1 MRQLP
6 TFCGGKSVEVVY
18 KFCHVVAVPELNLD
32 ADCWIPKADVSWD
45 DHGIPR
51 HQLIT
56 GLNDYF
62 KIIDEAEINAVEIAK
77 TWIDLALADDH
88 TR

>member
-1 MRQLP
+1 M
-6 TFCGGKSVEVVY
+6 EVIY

-45 DHGIPR
+45 DHGIAR

-62 KIIDEAEINAVEIAK
+62 KIIDEAETNAVEIAK
-77 TWIDLALADDH
+77 AWIDAALFHDH
-88 TR
+88 AR

>member
-1 MRQLP
+1 
-6 TFCGGKSVEVVY
+6 
-18 KFCHVVAVPELNLD
+18 LD

-45 DHGIPR
+45 DHGIAR

-62 KIIDEAEINAVEIAK
+62 KINAVPTLIEQN
-77 TWIDLALADDH
+77 
-88 TR
+88 